1 LPLLPVCKGVKLK
14 LDPRHISEPGVPL
27 MLKTSAL
34 FTVMVTA
41 VLALSQPVVG
51 FTTDTYKVV
60 VEETTDV

>member
-1 LPLLPVCKGVKLK
+1 
-14 LDPRHISEPGVPL
+14 